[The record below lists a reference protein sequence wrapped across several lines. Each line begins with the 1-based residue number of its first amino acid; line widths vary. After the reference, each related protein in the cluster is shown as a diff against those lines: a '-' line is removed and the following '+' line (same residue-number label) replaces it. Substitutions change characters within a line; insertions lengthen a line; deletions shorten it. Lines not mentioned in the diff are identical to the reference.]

1 MRGRPICEGPRTT
14 TRTWARNAHARTYTQ
29 KRTLSDRR
37 VLISALAARSGAAA
51 PQPICVLPR
60 GAGDEGSGL
69 GRQRRS
75 SLLMAHKLCAC
86 AGCHLAPF
94 HLDARPLGSQE
105 SRTTPQPRPASTGP
119 TPPRS
124 PPPPWPPLSVVAA
137 HTSSTRSHDDA
148 LLARLLGLL
157 RRHKH
162 HTNGLVEDVL
172 ETLLR

>member
-1 MRGRPICEGPRTT
+1 MRGAAHDNTYLGSECTCENVDAETYFERPPRPHQRTGSAIRRGGPS
-14 TRTWARNAHARTYTQ
+14 AHLR
-29 KRTLSDRR
+29 
-37 VLISALAARSGAAA
+37 
-51 PQPICVLPR
+51 LPR
-60 GAGDEGSGL
+60 GGGDLGSGL
-69 GRQRRS
+69 GRQQRS

-162 HTNGLVEDVL
+162 HTNGFVEDVL
-172 ETLLR
+172 EALLC